1 VKYEFHDHQIRSV
14 DQILTPMSAALTVD
28 ILDYNINT
36 TYPVYERT
44 LDTAAVFEGTTH
56 IIVFSGPYK

>member
-1 VKYEFHDHQIRSV
+1 
-14 DQILTPMSAALTVD
+14 MSAALTVD